1 MSSVKKI
8 SLAVALGLATIS
20 APAQA
25 AGVQIG
31 QLSCIVDGG
40 IGFIFG
46 SSKQLNCTFTPADA
60 ASSQET
66 YTGSVDKYGLDI
78 GFTRESA
85 ILWAVV
91 AAENHKSKAGQL
103 AGTYSGATASAT
115 VAVGLGA
122 NVLVGGNADS
132 IALQPVSISGSTGLN
147 AAVGFAQIKLK

>member
-66 YTGSVDKYGLDI
+66 YTGSVDKMLHLLKKPIQVQLTSMVLILVSHAKAQFFGLWLRLKI
-78 GFTRESA
+78 
-85 ILWAVV
+85 I
-91 AAENHKSKAGQL
+91 KAKP
-103 AGTYSGATASAT
+103 
-115 VAVGLGA
+115 
-122 NVLVGGNADS
+122 GN
-132 IALQPVSISGSTGLN
+132 
-147 AAVGFAQIKLK
+147 